1 MIALYILIGVVGFL
15 LLLLLL
21 VGALNLSVRAGYC
34 QTPLVVVGVGPF
46 RLTLVGG
53 EKRERA
59 ESPAPSEG
67 EKPRKKKKKKP
78 KKRKKPARPAA
89 EPTLTDL
96 LTAFL
101 DLLGGL
107 LRDFKRH
114 LCVDCFRLRV
124 LLASDDAAKTALAY
138 GAVCP
143 LVYEA
148 GELAL
153 QAKRVKRENVNVS
166 VECDFLAD
174 KPEID
179 AELAL
184 SVRVWRLGVVGL
196 RALRKVLH
204 ALSLMRA
211 YSGRKQ
217 KESEEKKG

>member
-1 MIALYILIGVVGFL
+1 MIALYILLSVLGFL
-15 LLLLLL
+15 LLTVLL
-21 VGALNLSVRAGYC
+21 VGALKLSVRAGYC
-34 QTPLVVVGVGPF
+34 QTPLLTVGIGPLH
-46 RLTLVGG
+46 LTLVGG

-59 ESPAPSEG
+59 ETPAPPESG
-67 EKPRKKKKKKP
+67 KKSKKKKKKP
-78 KKRKKPARPAA
+78 QKKKKSVRPAA

-114 LCVDCFRLRV
+114 LCVECFRLRV
-124 LLASDDAAKTALAY
+124 LIAADDAAKTALAY

-153 QAKRVKRENVNVS
+153 QTKRVRKENVNVS

-179 AELAL
+179 AEFSL
-184 SVRVWRLGVVGL
+184 SICVWRLGVVGL
-196 RALRKVLH
+196 RSLRKTLN
-204 ALSLMRA
+204 ALSLLRA
-211 YSGRKQ
+211 YSGKK

>member
-1 MIALYILIGVVGFL
+1 MIALYILLGVLGFL
-15 LLLLLL
+15 LLVLLL
-21 VGALNLSVRAGYC
+21 VGALKLSVRASYC
-34 QTPLVVVGVGPF
+34 QTPLVIVGIGPL

-59 ESPAPSEG
+59 EAPAPPESG
-67 EKPRKKKKKKP
+67 KKSKKRKKKP
-78 KKRKKPARPAA
+78 KKSKKPARPAA

-107 LRDFKRH
+107 FRDFKRH
-114 LCVDCFRLRV
+114 LYVECFRLR
-124 LLASDDAAKTALAY
+124 LLIATDDAAKTALAY

-143 LVYEA
+143 LVYET

-153 QAKRVKRENVNVS
+153 QAKRVKKENVNVS
-166 VECDFLAD
+166 VESDFLAD

-184 SVRVWRLGVVGL
+184 SVRIWRLGVVGL
-196 RALRKVLH
+196 RALRKTLN
-204 ALSLMRA
+204 ALSLLRA
-211 YSGRKQ
+211 YSGKK